1 MENNAAWHHGGID
14 EKKFL
19 IAEKELLKRDKESD

>member
-14 EKKFL
+14 EAKFL
-19 IAEKELLKRDKESD
+19 IAEKELREKNK